1 MTFTEQEI
9 QNLSAEIDLQLSE
22 LANETTIEEG
32 NVRGTRSAKKSIP
45 SKQKQQIEQAIGES
59 AETTLKKIGR
69 VVKEDLCK
77 EGGLL
82 YKKWQQLGGLDN
94 ETLLLT
100 FGSVLSGM
108 GLTAIALQTATVA
121 VSVIV
126 VHLGIKYFCEDCE

>member
-1 MTFTEQEI
+1 MTFTDQEL
-9 QNLSAEIDLQLSE
+9 QNLSAEIDNQLSE
-22 LANETTIEEG
+22 LANEPSDEGHTKHIGTIIK
-32 NVRGTRSAKKSIP
+32 AIP
-45 SKQKQQIEQAIGES
+45 SKQKQQLEQATGEE
-59 AETTLKKIGR
+59 AETYLKKIGR

-82 YKKWQQLGGLDN
+82 YKKWQQLGDLDN

-100 FGSVLSGM
+100 FGGVLSGM

-126 VHLGIKYFCEDCE
+126 IHISIKVFCEDCE